1 MSTKIVL
8 MPELIEAA
16 MLACKFWKDDAKAI
30 EEMKE
35 QLKAVAPA
43 DRRGLADYFKKQ
55 YGGA

>member
-1 MSTKIVL
+1 MSTRIVL
-8 MPELIEAA
+8 LPALIEAA
-16 MLACKFWKDDAKAI
+16 MLACKHWGDGKEAI

>member
-1 MSTKIVL
+1 

-16 MLACKFWKDDAKAI
+16 MLACKHWGDGKEAI